1 MGIPSGHPSATAVE
15 AGQLPDAASG
25 GSLDTPELS
34 ELAVLLSK
42 MERVTVDTDGDG
54 AADDSHPATHLTGVQ
69 QAYLA
74 GRSDA
79 HILGGVAS
87 HCYYEFTTTSLDR
100 IAFAQAITTVVDAH
114 DELRALIVDGQ
125 ATIQPAT
132 PAHILTTVEDPRAAT
147 EAETPDPTQQVGM
160 VVRLSPAD
168 VPGSVTI
175 SIGMDNLILDGA
187 SMMLV
192 LQEIDATY
200 RELTAGQPASLPQ
213 ESLSF
218 GAYLATHQ
226 EALDPAD
233 ITDPAAAHRVA
244 EARAYWSSEVATL
257 PAAPQIAERA
267 QVVAIREPKIDRVSA
282 DVPAELWA
290 AVQQSAKQSRVTAAS
305 LVLAA
310 YAVELGQWSGSS
322 DFTVNVTL

>member
-1 MGIPSGHPSATAVE
+1 MKQ
-15 AGQLPDAASG
+15 AGYQTLRLVD
-25 GSLDTPELS
+25 LFNTPELS

-54 AADDSHPATHLTGVQ
+54 AADDSHPATHPLTGVQ

-100 IAFAQAITTVVDAH
+100 TAFAQAITTVVDAH

-168 VPGSVTI
+168 VPGPVTI

-200 RELTAGQPASLPQ
+200 RELAAGQPPAGKPL
-213 ESLSF
+213 LWRLF
-218 GAYLATHQ
+218 GYPPGGPGSRRH
-226 EALDPAD
+226 
-233 ITDPAAAHRVA
+233 HRPGC
-244 EARAYWSSEVATL
+244 RS
-257 PAAPQIAERA
+257 PG
-267 QVVAIREPKIDRVSA
+267 
-282 DVPAELWA
+282 
-290 AVQQSAKQSRVTAAS
+290 SRGTR
-305 LVLAA
+305 LL
-310 YAVELGQWSGSS
+310 E
-322 DFTVNVTL
+322 